1 MLVFEQMIHHTMLI
15 TFYRD
20 KFEEAGNITADLQ

>member
-1 MLVFEQMIHHTMLI
+1 MLVFEQMTHHAMLT

-20 KFEEAGNITADLQ
+20 KFEEAGNITADFQ